1 VSKKNSIA
9 VSLALLCAILL
20 AACSGSA
27 SYSTTFDENDNWAVG
42 SDGDV
47 DGAIVDGRYEMLVKQ
62 SVGQFWT
69 TAGENLSDGIYQVE
83 TTQLEGDLDAGY
95 GMVYRLNTND
105 NQDSFYLFE
114 ISSDGYAFIAR
125 CENNCAS
132 RDETINLIDQGWFT
146 TPLINQGLNATNVLR
161 VKAEGGNMIFSIN
174 GSEVGR
180 ASDSELRNGDIG
192 LMVETIG
199 FPGIKVAF
207 DNFTVDPLE

>member
-1 VSKKNSIA
+1 VSKKKS
-9 VSLALLCAILL
+9 VAILL
-20 AACSGSA
+20 VFLLAIFLVACSGSE
-27 SYSTTFDENDNWAVG
+27 SYSTTFDEDGNWAVG

-47 DGAIVDGRYEMLVKQ
+47 EGAVKDGRYEMLVKQ
-62 SVGQFWT
+62 PVGQFWT
-69 TAGENLSDGIYQVE
+69 TAGENLSDGVYQVE

-114 ISSDGYAFIAR
+114 ISSDGYAFVAR

-132 RDETINLIDQGWFT
+132 RDETVNLIDEGWFT
-146 TPLINQGLNATNVLR
+146 TPLIKQGLNETNVLR